1 MIDPGFLHVLTPKNG
16 DMEVVRVLRG
26 SGIATCS
33 PQFTLIRTN
42 ARFMRKICV
51 LIAQGNMMKT
61 DESKEVRLSLV
72 VSGELNARLE
82 EIADGSHT
90 TKSDILRKALALYD
104 VVADA
109 KQNKNRL
116 GIFDKDK
123 NLLTEIVG
131 I

>member
-1 MIDPGFLHVLTPKNG
+1 
-16 DMEVVRVLRG
+16 
-26 SGIATCS
+26 
-33 PQFTLIRTN
+33 
-42 ARFMRKICV
+42 
-51 LIAQGNMMKT
+51 MMKT
-61 DESKEVRLSLV
+61 DANKEVRLSLV
-72 VSGELNARLE
+72 VSGELNTRLE
-82 EIADGSHT
+82 EIADSSHT

>member
-1 MIDPGFLHVLTPKNG
+1 MSNVAN
-16 DMEVVRVLRG
+16 
-26 SGIATCS
+26 
-33 PQFTLIRTN
+33 
-42 ARFMRKICV
+42 
-51 LIAQGNMMKT
+51 
-61 DESKEVRLSLV
+61 KEVRLSLV

>member
-1 MIDPGFLHVLTPKNG
+1 
-16 DMEVVRVLRG
+16 
-26 SGIATCS
+26 
-33 PQFTLIRTN
+33 
-42 ARFMRKICV
+42 
-51 LIAQGNMMKT
+51 MKS
-61 DESKEVRLSLV
+61 DASKEVRLSLV

-82 EIADGSHT
+82 EIAVASHA